1 MAEDSINT
9 VAKLQWYAA
18 QLVTGESLQRLSRLT
33 LSGNNGS
40 LWLREQL
47 KDCES
52 MWEVVERA
60 TALWA
65 T

>member
-1 MAEDSINT
+1 
-9 VAKLQWYAA
+9 
-18 QLVTGESLQRLSRLT
+18 LQRLSRLT